1 VIDASFYL
9 KLVLPEEKSEQVE
22 ILWTSWIQESVDVF
36 APSLFMY
43 EVSSTLRNKVHRKI
57 LSINDAEE
65 IKSQLKN
72 LDMTFIYSEDLLD
85 TAWDIAS
92 QLNLPTLYDC
102 FYIALSK
109 FLNVPLWTAD
119 SRLYKT
125 ASKEF
130 PLINIV

>member
-22 ILWTSWIQESVDVF
+22 RLWTSWIQESVDVF

-72 LDMTFIYSEDLLD
+72 LDMTFIYTEDMLD

-109 FLNVPLWTAD
+109 FLNIPLWTAD
-119 SRLYKT
+119 SKLYNVVNE
-125 ASKEF
+125 EF
-130 PLINIV
+130 PLINLV

>member
-43 EVSSTLRNKVHRKI
+43 EVSSALRNKVHRKI

-109 FLNVPLWTAD
+109 FLDGPLWTAD

>member
-9 KLVLPEEKSEQVE
+9 RLVLPEEKSEQVE
-22 ILWTSWIQESVDVF
+22 RLWASWIQESVDVF

-57 LSINDAEE
+57 LSISDAEE
-65 IKSQLKN
+65 IKNQLKN
-72 LDMTFIYSEDLLD
+72 LDMTFINTEDILD

-92 QLNLPTLYDC
+92 QLKLPTLYDC

-109 FLNVPLWTAD
+109 FLNIPLWTAD
-119 SRLYKT
+119 SKLYNVVNE
-125 ASKEF
+125 EF
-130 PLINIV
+130 PLINLV

>member
-1 VIDASFYL
+1 MIDAGFYL

-22 ILWTSWIQESVDVF
+22 RLWTSWIQESVDVF

-72 LDMTFIYSEDLLD
+72 LDMTFIYTEDMLD

-109 FLNVPLWTAD
+109 FLNIPLWTAD
-119 SRLYKT
+119 NKLYNLVNE
-125 ASKEF
+125 EF
-130 PLINIV
+130 PLINLV

>member
-1 VIDASFYL
+1 VIDAGFYL

-22 ILWTSWIQESVDVF
+22 RLWTSWIQESVDVF

-72 LDMTFIYSEDLLD
+72 LDMTFIYTEDMLD

-109 FLNVPLWTAD
+109 FLNIPLWTAD
-119 SRLYKT
+119 IKLYYVVNE
-125 ASKEF
+125 EF
-130 PLINIV
+130 PLINLV

>member
-1 VIDASFYL
+1 MIDASFYL

>member
-9 KLVLPEEKSEQVE
+9 RLVLPEEKSEQVE
-22 ILWTSWIQESVDVF
+22 RLWASWIQESVDVF

-57 LSINDAEE
+57 LSISDAEE
-65 IKSQLKN
+65 IKNQLKN
-72 LDMTFIYSEDLLD
+72 LDMTFIYSEDMLD

-109 FLNVPLWTAD
+109 FLNIPLWTAD
-119 SRLYKT
+119 NKLYNLVNE
-125 ASKEF
+125 EF
-130 PLINIV
+130 PLINLV